1 MLAPA
6 KSSVHL
12 NTPSRRSIKF
22 ELEMISN
29 LFKILAKKVYSY
41 PYKVLK
47 LGTWNLKHKSRKVVQ
62 KYIVR
67 KDFWIL
73 FPRVGMEGKLTFQKE
88 YRDQHISH
96 GFLNAFLHL
105 IICEKV
111 TVKRSFY
118 RPHLRS
124 EKLDF
129 VSSLKM
135 SPFWVSGE

>member
-1 MLAPA
+1 
-6 KSSVHL
+6 
-12 NTPSRRSIKF
+12 
-22 ELEMISN
+22 
-29 LFKILAKKVYSY
+29 
-41 PYKVLK
+41 
-47 LGTWNLKHKSRKVVQ
+47 
-62 KYIVR
+62 
-67 KDFWIL
+67 
-73 FPRVGMEGKLTFQKE
+73 MEGILTFQKE

-135 SPFWVSGE
+135 SPF

>member
-47 LGTWNLKHKSRKVVQ
+47 FVTLVQ
-62 KYIVR
+62 KGLQKFIVR
-67 KDFWIL
+67 KDFLIP
-73 FPRVGMEGKLTFQKE
+73 FPRVGMEGMLTFQKE

-96 GFLNAFLHL
+96 GFLNAFLHYL

-129 VSSLKM
+129 VSSLKI
-135 SPFWVSGE
+135 SPF

>member
-6 KSSVHL
+6 KSTAHL

-96 GFLNAFLHL
+96 GFHNAFLHYL
-105 IICEKV
+105 IFCEKV
-111 TVKRSFY
+111 T
-118 RPHLRS
+118 LRS

-129 VSSLKM
+129 ASSQKV
-135 SPFWVSGE
+135 SPFWISGE

>member
-1 MLAPA
+1 M
-6 KSSVHL
+6 
-12 NTPSRRSIKF
+12 
-22 ELEMISN
+22 
-29 LFKILAKKVYSY
+29 
-41 PYKVLK
+41 
-47 LGTWNLKHKSRKVVQ
+47 KHKSRKVVQ

-73 FPRVGMEGKLTFQKE
+73 FPRVGMGGTLSFQKE
-88 YRDQHISH
+88 YRDQHISQ
-96 GFLNAFLHL
+96 GFLDAFLHYL

-135 SPFWVSGE
+135 SPF